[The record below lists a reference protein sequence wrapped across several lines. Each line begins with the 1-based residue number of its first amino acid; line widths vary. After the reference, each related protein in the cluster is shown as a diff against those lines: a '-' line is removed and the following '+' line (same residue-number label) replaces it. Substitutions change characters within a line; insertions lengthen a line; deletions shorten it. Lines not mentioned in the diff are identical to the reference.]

1 MNKQYL
7 FSLKL
12 YLIVLVLLSLV
23 CGNTINIPEGRSIVN
38 SDEII
43 KRKGVLKIFNDFDI
57 SKDMVVN
64 GNLKIIGGNLAVSG
78 TVNGEIHVLGGNID
92 INNTAV
98 INGTIIALGGTIY
111 KDPKAIIKGEV
122 FEVNQN
128 KVSFSRTK
136 TKNESGWKNIWPDD
150 SQIGILNGN
159 DTRSDAYLD
168 DVWVRYNRSEGLY
181 IQLNM
186 HVLNEFVSGNILY
199 GGVGRS
205 FSRNKYSG
213 IIGIEQRLF
222 HNNFQFYL
230 ERYDK
235 SRTDDTWRVND
246 KLNSLAA
253 LLIHEDFLDW
263 YDTDGIQ
270 GGININLPFSINANL
285 NYTDET
291 QARMNTVASWSLFG
305 SNKDFRG
312 FFPIQEGNDVNY
324 KWEVSIGHPYQWN
337 YNSSFTSYLKYS
349 QTESTDLSDFNY
361 NKKELAINTFIP
373 FARNVGIHFLLNAGS
388 LSGTEFGGQHK
399 FHIGGIGSLRGY
411 DWKQFS
417 DDQYSSGTIELV
429 FDELSI
435 FYDRAATWETS
446 QNFITANHW
455 NKLIKSHSGSSF
467 GMSVGN
473 KKARLDIIKPLRT
486 EDNEIIINFI
496 LNDIDF

>member
-1 MNKQYL
+1 M
-7 FSLKL
+7 S
-12 YLIVLVLLSLV
+12 
-23 CGNTINIPEGRSIVN
+23 ER
-38 SDEII
+38 
-43 KRKGVLKIFNDFDI
+43 
-57 SKDMVVN
+57 
-64 GNLKIIGGNLAVSG
+64 
-78 TVNGEIHVLGGNID
+78 
-92 INNTAV
+92 
-98 INGTIIALGGTIY
+98 
-111 KDPKAIIKGEV
+111 
-122 FEVNQN
+122 
-128 KVSFSRTK
+128 
-136 TKNESGWKNIWPDD
+136 
-150 SQIGILNGN
+150 

-168 DVWVRYNRSEGLY
+168 DVWVRYNRSEGLFV
-181 IQLNM
+181 QLNM
-186 HVLNEFVSGNILY
+186 HVINEYISGNILY
-199 GGVGRS
+199 GGIGRS

-235 SRTDDTWRVND
+235 SHTDDIWRMSD

-253 LLIHEDFLDW
+253 FLIHEDFLDW
-263 YDTDGIQ
+263 YHTDGFQ
-270 GGININLPFSINANL
+270 GGININLPLSINANL

-312 FFPIQEGNDVNY
+312 LFPIQEGDEVNY
-324 KWEVSIGHPYQWN
+324 KWEISTGQPYQWN

-361 NKKELAINTFIP
+361 DKKEFAINTFLP

-388 LSGTEFGGQHK
+388 LSGNNYGLQHM

-417 DDQYSSGTIELV
+417 DNQYSSGTIELV

-435 FYDRAATWETS
+435 FYDRAATWESS
-446 QNFITANHW
+446 QSSISADHW
-455 NKLIKSHSGSSF
+455 NKLIKSHSGASF

-496 LNDIDF
+496 LNDINF